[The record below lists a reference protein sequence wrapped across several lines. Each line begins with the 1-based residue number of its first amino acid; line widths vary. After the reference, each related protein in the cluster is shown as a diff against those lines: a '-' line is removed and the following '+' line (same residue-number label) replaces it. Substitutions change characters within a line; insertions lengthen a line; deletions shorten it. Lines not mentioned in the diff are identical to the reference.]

1 MGGTGRRERKEEE
14 EGGRGRRE
22 REEGEEGGRG
32 RRERKEEEGGGRGR
46 RKRKEGEEGGR
57 GRRENKVYVYKVT
70 CVSVHLLCM
79 ASSRSWCLLVARIM
93 IPSYCSICM
102 WKIMNVRLVYILSP
116 PLISSLFH
124 GPTSVSITP
133 RVGLGRV
140 SRDSNNGSHSS
151 KNSTALCILASR
163 NRNRSSS

>member
-1 MGGTGRRERKEEE
+1 MRGRWEEQE
-14 EGGRGRRE
+14 EGRGRR
-22 REEGEEGGRG
+22 GEEGGRG
-32 RRERKEEEGGGRGR
+32 RRERKEG
-46 RKRKEGEEGGR
+46 

-102 WKIMNVRLVYILSP
+102 WKIMDMRLVYILSS